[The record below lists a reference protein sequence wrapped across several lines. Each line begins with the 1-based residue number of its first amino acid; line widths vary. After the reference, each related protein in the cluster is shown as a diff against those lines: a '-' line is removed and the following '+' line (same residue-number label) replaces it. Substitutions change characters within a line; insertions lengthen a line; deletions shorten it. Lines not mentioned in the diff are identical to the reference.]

1 LTSEWGGY
9 GTWIWIWTY
18 EQEESLLA
26 QHDPLPEPEAVG
38 AQHDEVPV
46 PSVDLLP
53 QHDD

>member
-1 LTSEWGGY
+1 MGRL
-9 GTWIWIWTY
+9 GTWVRKGTY

-26 QHDPLPEPEAVG
+26 QHDPLPEPEAEG